1 MGPYLFRKRDA
12 LLEYRVF
19 VYFFLNGIAN
29 STCYFLLAAG
39 LNLIFGLLGI
49 LNFAQ
54 GALFMI
60 GAYFTFQFLQWT
72 DNFWLSILVSP
83 LLVASV
89 GAAIERFLLRHTYCI
104 DVKFQLLL
112 TFGLILVIE
121 DIIRFIWGVNWYTVN
136 EPDILKGV
144 IPLLGWGYPI
154 YNIFY
159 TGVGFSVF
167 IGLWFFLNKT
177 LYGKKIVAASSD
189 RELASGLGI
198 NVPRLYMVV
207 FAIGSWLA
215 GLMGV
220 FHGPLVN
227 INLDMGHRYM
237 MTAFAVVVIGGLGNV
252 HGVYIVALLL
262 GQLEAFGI
270 LYVPFFERIFM
281 WGLMMVILLWRP
293 RGLFGE
299 SKEG

>member
-1 MGPYLFRKRDA
+1 MIGLYFFQGDT
-12 LLEYRVF
+12 LLDLQVY

-39 LNLIFGLLGI
+39 LNLIFGLLGV

-54 GALFMI
+54 GALFMV
-60 GAYFTFQFLQWT
+60 GAYSTFQVLYWT
-72 DNFWLSILVSP
+72 DNFWIAMIFGPLVS
-83 LLVASV
+83 AGV
-89 GAAIERFLLRHTYCI
+89 GALIEFFLLRRTYQV
-104 DVKFQLLL
+104 DLRFQMLL
-112 TFGLILVIE
+112 TFGLILVLE
-121 DIIRFIWGVNWYTVN
+121 DIIRFIWGTKWYTVS
-136 EPDILKGV
+136 EPDLLRGV
-144 IPLLGWGYPI
+144 VPLLGSGYPI

-159 TGVGFSVF
+159 TGVGLFVF
-167 IGLWFFLNKT
+167 VALWFFLNKT
-177 LYGKKIVAASSD
+177 LYGKKIIAASSD
-189 RELASGLGI
+189 REAAIGLGI
-198 NVPRLYMVV
+198 NVPRLFTVV

-237 MTAFAVVVIGGLGNV
+237 LTAFAVVVIGGLGNV
-252 HGVYIVALLL
+252 QGVYIAALLL

-281 WGLMMVILLWRP
+281 WSLMMVILLWRP
-293 RGLFGE
+293 RGLFGVE
-299 SKEG
+299 KEV